1 MRNNDEVA
9 TWENFTVGM
18 ADSDRTF
25 IDFTVPV
32 IDNFGDMGFALSL
45 AISLLERHAQL
56 HIRFYSENHDLFQK
70 MLGGKIPNRISYF
83 PLHSWWNA
91 EHSEQR
97 WNFFGL
103 KLKESECVL
112 QKNPKQILNFDYLQV
127 HGDTGPMNPGIKS
140 LHGTKYEFAGL
151 PVTHIVPSPLPE
163 GGGVVISWYNS
174 PINRLDFLKH
184 LGLSSELLQKK
195 WCSIFVYP
203 KTLAKVLEAT
213 KRHPDWVFFVSDTKE
228 IHGENMV
235 SLPFLSL
242 EIHTKFLW
250 LCDANIVRGENTLA
264 SAMLAGKPFLWDIYR
279 EDNGAHL
286 EKMSDFCKFIEGYV
300 DWGKTLKGFLQ
311 QEHIEEN
318 LNDLLLY
325 RWTGF
330 QKIGQSLKTRDLG
343 EYLKSFLQEKTH
355 NH

>member
-9 TWENFTVGM
+9 TWENLMAGM
-18 ADSDRTF
+18 KDFGSIF

-45 AISLLERHAQL
+45 AVSLLERHALL
-56 HIRFYSENHDLFQK
+56 HIRFYSENHELFQK
-70 MLGGKIPNRISYF
+70 MLGDKIPNRLSYF
-83 PLHSWWNA
+83 PLHTWWTA

-103 KLKESECVL
+103 KLLESECRL
-112 QKNPKQILNFDYLQV
+112 QENPKQVLNFDYLQF
-127 HGDTGPMNPGIKS
+127 HSESGPLHPGISS
-140 LHGTKYEFAGL
+140 LHGSIYEFAGL

-163 GGGVVISWYNS
+163 GGGVVISWYS
-174 PINRLDFLKH
+174 TPLNRLDFLNH

-195 WCSIFVYP
+195 WCSVFVYP
-203 KTLAKVLEAT
+203 KTLKKILKTAKQ
-213 KRHPDWVFFVSDTKE
+213 HPDWVFFVSDTSE
-228 IHGENMV
+228 LHGENIV
-235 SLPFLSL
+235 SLPFLTL

-264 SAMLAGKPFLWDIYR
+264 SAILAGKPFLWDIYR

-286 EKMSDFCKFIEGYV
+286 EKMSDFCKFIDGYV
-300 DWGKTLKGFLQ
+300 PWGKTLEEFVK
-311 QEHIEEN
+311 QEHIDEN
-318 LNDLLLY
+318 VNDVLQY
-325 RWTGF
+325 TWTGF

-343 EYLKSFLQEKTH
+343 EYLETFLQKKTH
-355 NH
+355 NN